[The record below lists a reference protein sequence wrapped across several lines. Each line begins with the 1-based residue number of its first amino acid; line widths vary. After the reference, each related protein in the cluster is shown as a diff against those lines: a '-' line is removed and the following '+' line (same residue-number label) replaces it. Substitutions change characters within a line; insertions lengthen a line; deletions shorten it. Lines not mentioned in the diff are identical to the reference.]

1 MRRGHVVL
9 NRASGIKH
17 LDPDEVRKLFAEHV
31 VLECDPPEISA
42 AVNKA
47 IEDGTGFIGVAG
59 GDGTIRGCAEHLVG
73 AEVPLL
79 PVPAGT
85 RNHFARQLGISD
97 LEAAA
102 QAPHAGL
109 VESIDVGEVNGRYFV
124 NNATIGLYA
133 EMVDVRERYQ
143 RRGLPKRLAQI
154 VAAWYEIRHGHRFN
168 VVVDGEPYRAWLV
181 FIGNGAYGKDV
192 FDLGDRQSITD
203 HVLDVRIV
211 RADQW
216 LARTRVVI
224 DLILGRLQHSPL
236 VIRQL
241 RQSVEIH
248 LGRGPVEVAL
258 DGEVETF
265 TSPLRFRSRPA
276 SLRVLIPEHEQD
288 KGPRILGRH
297 DHDHHPHPNHHKT
310 AS

>member
-9 NRASGIKH
+9 NRASGVKH
-17 LDPDEVRKLFAEHV
+17 VDPDEVRKLFADHV
-31 VLECDPPEISA
+31 VLECEPPEITP
-42 AVNKA
+42 AVKKA
-47 IEDGTGFIGVAG
+47 IANGTGFIGVAG

-73 AEVPLL
+73 SEVPLL

-85 RNHFARQLGISD
+85 RNHFARQLGVPDI
-97 LEAAA
+97 EAAA
-102 QAPHAGL
+102 EAPKAGL
-109 VESIDVGEVNGRYFV
+109 IEAIDAGEVNGRYFV
-124 NNATIGLYA
+124 NNATVGLYA

-143 RRGLPKRLAQI
+143 HRGLPKRAAQI
-154 VAAWYEIRHGHRFN
+154 VAAWHEIRHGHRFN
-168 VVVDGEPYRAWLV
+168 VIVDGQPYRAWLV

-203 HVLDVRIV
+203 HVLDVRVV

-224 DLILGRLQHSPL
+224 DLIRGRLQHSPL
-236 VIRQL
+236 VVRQL
-241 RQSVEIH
+241 RQSVEID
-248 LGRGPVEVAL
+248 LGPGPVEVAL

-265 TSPLRFRSRPA
+265 TSPLRFESKPGI
-276 SLRVLIPEHEQD
+276 LRVLIPHHEQD

-297 DHDHHPHPNHHKT
+297 HHHP
-310 AS
+310 S